1 MCRLALRP
9 GLGKRDE
16 PAERGAEA
24 EELERRRA
32 VRKELGGDVRVAVLH
47 LGEDVDVAQ
56 RGAFLELPS
65 RDGIDVSMR
74 QLDQWTDKTKS
85 SGSVCTCAC
94 KV

>member
-1 MCRLALRP
+1 MCRLAL
-9 GLGKRDE
+9 GLGREKRDD
-16 PAERGAEA
+16 PAERGAET
-24 EELERRRA
+24 EDLERGRA
-32 VRKELGGDVRVAVLH
+32 VREELGRDVRVAVLH